1 MLRPA
6 VSCLCLFLFLAPC
19 SIGAQSRRAI
29 LVGIDL
35 YNPGPSA
42 RPPAKPAAIE
52 RAKVEGDPSYWQFL
66 DLAGAENDVDLMEG
80 VLRSFGFNDFVILK
94 NQDATADAILSAL
107 KKNLVDD
114 AQAGDVRVFYYSG
127 HGNHIR
133 NLASKET
140 GGEDQ
145 TIVPADN
152 WRNVPD
158 VRDKEIS
165 RILWQAARKGVIV
178 TFIADSCHSG
188 SLSRG
193 AWNARGQ
200 ARTNSGVRGGTKTP
214 LREPVVN
221 DPATID
227 PETHQ
232 PIDPEKLG
240 VLTLAAA
247 QPTEEAL
254 EADIDPGDDP
264 AGGRHGAFT
273 WALAHAL
280 KSPNEPMQQV
290 FQRTVASMRANASAQ
305 LPVMGGVGR
314 ASLGV
319 FGDPANG
326 AGLTV
331 AVQSVDGGRIR
342 VLGGTAIGVYPH
354 CTFKSLTKPPVE
366 LEISASDGISAS
378 WAQVVGSGTVKPGD
392 LFAIDHLVV
401 PASTSL
407 RVYIPNPAPAEAL
420 SQTAQEIGKLRG
432 DAEIEWL
439 ADATAGRPTHVMSW
453 TGNTWLVEQDPA
465 TGHPQDL
472 GARPTAAAVRKLL
485 PAHARLLLLLP
496 PTSELAAAIK
506 LGEGPF
512 SAVQPTRHGTQN
524 TPAGAQYWF
533 YGRLH
538 GDGIE
543 YAWLLPD
550 STEESVRQ
558 RAGQEKKQWP
568 GGYLPLPI
576 RSDWI
581 KLPGT
586 PEGIRTAAAALT
598 EKALR
603 LARIRAWFTLDSP
616 AGDNLFPYHLAL
628 RNVATGQFAES
639 NDLREGEKFKLYLR
653 ADPKQL
659 EHPEKLEPR
668 WVYVFALDHFGAG
681 TLLFPE
687 LGRGNS
693 GNRLPYTMVHEAPK
707 FEPLIPLNGDQD
719 YDFSISEPFGVD
731 SYFLVASKEPIDN
744 PEVFQFDGLRSE
756 ESTRGAAV
764 GDPLTNL
771 LAGAS
776 ATTRGAAP
784 RSVPS
789 HWSIETM
796 TLRSVPKQ

>member
-1 MLRPA
+1 MLRHVA
-6 VSCLCLFLFLAPC
+6 FCLLLFLFLAP
-19 SIGAQSRRAI
+19 SGIGAQSRRAI
-29 LVGIDL
+29 LVGIDV
-35 YNPGPSA
+35 YNPEPSA
-42 RPPAKPAAIE
+42 RPAARPAVTQRP
-52 RAKVEGDPSYWQFL
+52 KVDGDPSYWQFL
-66 DLAGAENDVDLMEG
+66 DLAGAANDVDLMEG
-80 VLRSFGFNDFVILK
+80 VLRSFGFTDIVILK
-94 NQDATADAILSAL
+94 NQDATADAILSTL
-107 KKNLVDD
+107 QKNLVDD

-127 HGNHIR
+127 HGNHIK

-158 VRDKEIS
+158 IRDKEIS

-193 AWNARGQ
+193 VWNARGQ
-200 ARTNSGVRGGTKTP
+200 ARTNIGIRGGTKTQ

-221 DPATID
+221 DAATID
-227 PETHQ
+227 PQTNQ

-290 FQRTVASMRANASAQ
+290 FQRTVAAMRASASAQ
-305 LPVMGGVGR
+305 LPVMGGIGR
-314 ASLGV
+314 ASLGI
-319 FGDPANG
+319 FGDSATG

-331 AVQSVDGGRIR
+331 AVQSVEDGRIR

-354 CTFKSLTKPPVE
+354 CTFKSLAKPPVE

-378 WAQVVGSGTVKPGD
+378 WAQVVGSGEVKPGD
-392 LFAIDHLVV
+392 LFVIDRLVV

-407 RVYIPNPAPAEAL
+407 RVYIPNPAPADVL
-420 SQTAQEIGKLRG
+420 SQTVSEIGKLRN
-432 DAEIEWL
+432 DAEIEWVS
-439 ADATAGRPTHVMSW
+439 DATVGRPTHVMSW
-453 TGNTWLVEQDPA
+453 TGSTWVVERNPA
-465 TGHPQDL
+465 SGRPEDSGPH
-472 GARPTAAAVRKLL
+472 PTAVSVRKLL
-485 PAHARLLLLLP
+485 PAHARFLLLLP
-496 PTSELAAAIK
+496 PSADLAASLK
-506 LGEGPF
+506 LGEGEF

-524 TPAGAQYWF
+524 TPAGAHYWF

-538 GDGIE
+538 GDDIE

-558 RAGQEKKQWP
+558 RAGEEKKQWP
-568 GGYLPLPI
+568 GGYFPLPI

-581 KLPGT
+581 KLPAT
-586 PEGIRTAAAALT
+586 PDGLRTAAAALR

-603 LARIRAWFTLDSP
+603 LARIRAWFTLESP
-616 AGDNLFPYHLAL
+616 AGDSSFPYQLAL
-628 RNVATGQFAES
+628 RNVGTGQFAEN
-639 NDLREGEKFKLYLR
+639 NDLREGEKFKIYMR

-659 EHPEKLEPR
+659 EHPEKLERR

-687 LGRGNS
+687 PGRGNL
-693 GNRLPYTMVHEAPK
+693 GNQLPYTMAHETPK
-707 FEPLIPLNGDQD
+707 FEPLIALNGGEEE
-719 YDFSISEPFGVD
+719 DFSIAAPFGVD

-744 PEVFQFDGLRSE
+744 LEAFQFDGIRTQ
-756 ESTRGAAV
+756 ESTRGAAL

-771 LAGAS
+771 LMGAS
-776 ATTRGAAP
+776 SSTRGVAP
-784 RSVPS
+784 RSVPA
-789 HWSIETM
+789 HWSIETL
-796 TLRSVPKQ
+796 TLRSVPQ